1 MSFLHANQVIFQKN
15 RLSLLIFES
24 KTSTYRHIRFYKK
37 YGVDLMNKKNK
48 NPQEETPSVLKKAA
62 NQIEEPEKES
72 ADSTSEAIQQEA
84 LLEEVQKWKDLALR
98 SQAEMEN
105 LRKRTQIDVE
115 KAHKYAI
122 VSFAKEL
129 LNVADCLNGAITHA
143 EKGIENLKQSGNEEC
158 VTFLENLL
166 KGVQM
171 TEKQLS
177 TAFEHNGI
185 QKMQSLG
192 VVFDPNLHKVI
203 QEVEDDTKEAGT
215 IVQELQTGYTI
226 SGDRVLREAMV
237 IVSK

>member
-1 MSFLHANQVIFQKN
+1 
-15 RLSLLIFES
+15 
-24 KTSTYRHIRFYKK
+24 
-37 YGVDLMNKKNK
+37 MNKKTK
-48 NPQEETPSVLKKAA
+48 TPQEEKESVLKKTATK
-62 NQIEEPEKES
+62 IEEPVVEDEKES
-72 ADSTSEAIQQEA
+72 QNETTEV
-84 LLEEVQKWKDLALR
+84 LNEEVQKWKDLALR

-105 LRKRTQIDVE
+105 LRKRTQIDIE

-122 VSFAKEL
+122 GSFAKEL
-129 LNVADCLNGAITHA
+129 LTVADCLNGAVSHA
-143 EKGIENLKQSGNEEC
+143 EKGMETLKQSGNEEC
-158 VTFLENLL
+158 VAFLENLL

-171 TEKQLS
+171 TEKQLMS
-177 TAFEHNGI
+177 AFEKNGV

-203 QEVEDDTKEAGT
+203 QEIEDDTKEAGT

>member
-1 MSFLHANQVIFQKN
+1 
-15 RLSLLIFES
+15 
-24 KTSTYRHIRFYKK
+24 
-37 YGVDLMNKKNK
+37 MNKKNK
-48 NPQEETPSVLKKAA
+48 IQQEETPSVLKKAA
-62 NQIEEPEKES
+62 NQIEEPEKENT
-72 ADSTSEAIQQEA
+72 DSTNEAIQQEA

-177 TAFEHNGI
+177 TAFEYNGI

-203 QEVEDDTKEAGT
+203 QEIEDDTKESGT